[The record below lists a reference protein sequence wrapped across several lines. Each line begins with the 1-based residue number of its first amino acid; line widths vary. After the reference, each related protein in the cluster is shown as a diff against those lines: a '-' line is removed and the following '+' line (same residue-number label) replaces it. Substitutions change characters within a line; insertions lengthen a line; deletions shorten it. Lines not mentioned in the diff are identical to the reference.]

1 MMNWNNETTTIE
13 SIKDFLR
20 RFSIVYAILNYKGRY
35 LKVFGTLF
43 KKMLLYLK
51 NRIGKGSLRIG
62 KGCIIEK
69 GFTLQLRGRD
79 SVVNIGDNFYVRQNS
94 HIICEN
100 GKLNIADDIFMNYN
114 VCITCLKE
122 VTIGQGTL
130 IANNVVIVDHDHDG
144 MGFQTAP
151 VLIGKNVWIGANAT
165 ILKGV
170 TIGDGAVIA
179 AGAAVTRDVS
189 ENTVVGGVPARYI
202 RHKKYDGTK

>member
-1 MMNWNNETTTIE
+1 MNCKNKTTIE

-20 RFSIVYAILNYKGRY
+20 QFHIVYAILNYKGRY
-35 LKVFGTLF
+35 LKVLGTLF
-43 KKMLLYLK
+43 KKMLLYLE
-51 NRIGKGSLRIG
+51 NRREKGSLRIG

-69 GFTLQLRGRD
+69 GFTLQIKGPD

-100 GKLNIADDIFMNYN
+100 GKLTVADDVFMNYN
-114 VCITCLKE
+114 VSITCLKE

-144 MGFQTAP
+144 KSFKTAP
-151 VLIGKNVWIGANAT
+151 VIIGENVWIGANAT

-170 TIGDGAVIA
+170 TIEDGAVIA
-179 AGAAVTRDVS
+179 AGAVVTKDVS
-189 ENTVVGGVPARYI
+189 KNAVVGGVPAKYI
-202 RHKKYDGTK
+202 KHNQYDGTK